1 MTRRLFNKLTNG
13 NMDAVPS
20 LHDFEREYQAL
31 KIGEETKVVR
41 LLIQALA
48 SAQDDIETHSL
59 LSVLR

>member
-1 MTRRLFNKLTNG
+1 
-13 NMDAVPS
+13 MDAVPS

-59 LSVLR
+59 MSVLR